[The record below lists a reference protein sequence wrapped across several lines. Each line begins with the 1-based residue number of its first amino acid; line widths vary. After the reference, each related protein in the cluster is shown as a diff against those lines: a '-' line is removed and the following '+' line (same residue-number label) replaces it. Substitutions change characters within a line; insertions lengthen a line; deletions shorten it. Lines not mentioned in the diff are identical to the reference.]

1 MDCEVTGR
9 ARGGWLAGLVDNY
22 QTPRTLPP
30 ASNDFDVKLVL
41 RVGLEV
47 VQHDVEVGRVPILV
61 SWFVNLLRFQLSV
74 ANDVVTIVGNEL
86 VPDEY
91 ELTKNNL
98 FWL

>member
-9 ARGGWLAGLVDNY
+9 ARGGRLAGLVYNH
-22 QTPRTLPP
+22 QTPRTLPS

-74 ANDVVTIVGNEL
+74 ANNVVTVVWNKL
-86 VPDEY
+86 VPEKY
-91 ELTKNNL
+91 ELPKRL
-98 FWL
+98 